1 MRKNITITGG
11 LGYIG
16 TELCKIYSGESW
28 YNKIKV
34 IDNRFIS
41 KRVSQ
46 LRNWNIEFIQGDI
59 LDKQFMK
66 KQIEDADIVH
76 HLAGI
81 TNVAYVK
88 AESNSKHDELIR
100 DNDQFICNNCKSSP
114 AIINNNIIIINLII
128 INYDFI
134 I

>member
-66 KQIEDADIVH
+66 EQIEDADIVH
-76 HLAGI
+76 HLAGV
-81 TNVAYVK
+81 TKVSRTAK
-88 AESNSKHDELIR
+88 ESNAQEDEKI
-100 DNDQFICNNCKSSP
+100 NQV
-114 AIINNNIIIINLII
+114 AIEGTQNIISAISDSDLPSL
-128 INYDFI
+128 
-134 I
+134 